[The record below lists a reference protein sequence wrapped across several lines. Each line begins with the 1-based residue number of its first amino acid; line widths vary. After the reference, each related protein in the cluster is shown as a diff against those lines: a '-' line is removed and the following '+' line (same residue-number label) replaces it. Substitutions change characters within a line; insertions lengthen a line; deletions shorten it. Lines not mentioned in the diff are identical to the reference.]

1 MEQKELKPD
10 SATPEIT
17 RLLVEWSDGNQAA
30 LDALMPIVHA
40 ELQKLAHSFMRRE
53 NSAHTLQTTALVNE
67 AYLRLIDQN
76 RVQWQNRTHFF
87 GIAAQMMR
95 RILIDHARK
104 HEYAK
109 RGGGAV
115 KISLDD
121 VAEIS
126 DEKAAEL
133 IALDEAL
140 SELAEIDAR
149 RARVVELRYFGG
161 LSNDEISVVL
171 DISVN
176 TVMRDWNL
184 AKAWL
189 HHALTKKN

>member
-1 MEQKELKPD
+1 MEQKELKPKP
-10 SATPEIT
+10 ATPEIT
-17 RLLVEWSDGNQAA
+17 NLLVEWSDGNRAA
-30 LDALMPIVHA
+30 LDKLMPLVHA

-53 NSAHTLQTTALVNE
+53 NSAHTLQTAALVNE
-67 AYLRLIDQN
+67 AYLRLIDQK
-76 RVQWQNRTHFF
+76 RVRWQNRAHFF

-95 RILIDHARK
+95 RILIDHARS

-109 RGGGAV
+109 RGGKAV

-140 SELAEIDAR
+140 RKLAEIDVR

-161 LSNDEISVVL
+161 LSNDEISAVL
-171 DISVN
+171 QISVN
-176 TVMRDWNL
+176 TAVRDWNL

-189 HHALTKKN
+189 HRALTK